1 MINFPVYR
9 SYINGQIFSSEDR
22 MHLQMA
28 IHNARKSHPGLSREF
43 AFIERFLLLKFDPY
57 ATDEEKKNWTDVVMR
72 FQQFTGPLMAK
83 GFEDTLLYNYN
94 RLISLNE
101 VGGFPQIFGIH
112 TETFHHFNAN
122 ECASGQIP

>member
-1 MINFPVYR
+1 
-9 SYINGQIFSSEDR
+9 
-22 MHLQMA
+22 
-28 IHNARKSHPGLSREF
+28 
-43 AFIERFLLLKFDPY
+43 ERFLLLKFDPY

-112 TETFHHFNAN
+112 TETFHHFNGKRMRFWPNSMNTTSTHDSKRGEDIRAR
-122 ECASGQIP
+122 I